1 MITKALIRR
10 MEEKTAAYRREVVA
24 RFGQGVPFSYIH
36 MFYKGCDGIEDI
48 YHKMMQ
54 DQLRIN
60 ERGMKRMKS
69 KKGPSKLKLAK
80 TAKAKK
86 ALKAKKK

>member
-1 MITKALIRR
+1 MITETLIRK
-10 MEEKTAAYRREVVA
+10 MEAKTADYRKDVVA

-48 YHKMMQ
+48 YCKMMQ

-60 ERGMKRMKS
+60 ERGMKRMK
-69 KKGPSKLKLAK
+69 KKKAVSKLKLAK